1 MWYAQV
7 SATLKGAECWRYI
20 SPSATP
26 PSEFITPASPADS
39 STPKPDPTPNPEYN
53 KWIAKDQQVLSYLF
67 SSLWKE
73 IFGPVSSATTAATLW
88 AAIQEQHA
96 SQSRARVISTRMALA
111 TALKGSSSMAEYYT
125 KMKGLADDMASAV
138 RKLDD
143 EELVS
148 YILTGLDIDYE
159 SVVTSVATRVEPI
172 TISELYA

>member
-1 MWYAQV
+1 
-7 SATLKGAECWRYI
+7 
-20 SPSATP
+20 
-26 PSEFITPASPADS
+26 
-39 STPKPDPTPNPEYN
+39 
-53 KWIAKDQQVLSYLF
+53 
-67 SSLWKE
+67 
-73 IFGPVSSATTAATLW
+73 
-88 AAIQEQHA
+88 
-96 SQSRARVISTRMALA
+96 MALA